1 MMHGIRHRRRLAAV
15 VAAVFARLSAA
26 TALTGLLLAATPVQ
40 AECVEVSAREGWQD
54 FAFLIPVDRI
64 SRITG
69 GWTVDRA
76 NYTPV
81 GAGGHV
87 GDAGKKLEPF
97 SAYKYDTA
105 VPFGALLVSE
115 GEGFPHYAVTG
126 PARFE
131 PGQVSNLRMRIND
144 TGLGDNDGSLSV
156 CLEAA
161 SRTAPASAPPAA
173 APADDTQVCS
183 SGEGCISV
191 RDRWNEESDTEFL
204 TTFAN
209 GCDKRIYL
217 RYCHEIEHEDGTD
230 WTCYDHALSPGE
242 RQTQHT
248 FFATGRWKWEAIGS
262 SDTTSDSICRRK
274 FQLR

>member
-1 MMHGIRHRRRLAAV
+1 MIHGIRHRRRLAAV
-15 VAAVFARLSAA
+15 VTAAFARLSAA
-26 TALTGLLLAATPVQ
+26 TALAGLLLAATPVQ

-64 SRITG
+64 SGIMG
-69 GWTVDRA
+69 GWTVDKA
-76 NYTPV
+76 SYTPV

-97 SAYKYDTA
+97 SAYKYDTTQ
-105 VPFGALLVSE
+105 PFGALLLSR
-115 GEGFPHYAVTG
+115 GEGAPHLAVSG
-126 PARFE
+126 PAWFE
-131 PGQVSNLRMRIND
+131 SGPMHNLRMRIND

-156 CLEAA
+156 CFEAA
-161 SRTAPASAPPAA
+161 SQAAPASAPPAA
-173 APADDTQVCS
+173 APADDTQACS
-183 SGEGCISV
+183 SAKSCISV
-191 RDRWNEESDTEFL
+191 RDRWNEESDTELL

-230 WTCYDHALSPGE
+230 WSCYDHALSPGE

-248 FFATGRWKWEAIGS
+248 FFATGRWEWEAIGS
-262 SDTTSDSICRRK
+262 SDTASDSICRRK
-274 FQLR
+274 IQLR